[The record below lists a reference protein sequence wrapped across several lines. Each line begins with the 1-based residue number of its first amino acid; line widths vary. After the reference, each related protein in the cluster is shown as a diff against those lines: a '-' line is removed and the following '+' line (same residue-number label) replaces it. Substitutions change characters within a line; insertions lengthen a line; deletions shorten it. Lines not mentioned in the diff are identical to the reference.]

1 MKSVSLI
8 ERKTAQDP
16 VPLVEASLD
25 GQRYQEPLIISTYG
39 DPGAGKSNLIGTA
52 PGDIGV
58 VPMEHKSRQSVL
70 RSAEIFDRKV
80 IMPARDLI
88 RAGNP
93 MLIALLPAVCI
104 TADIYASKNWKDE
117 DKEKQAARD
126 VEAISK
132 SITLDGPQ
140 PDCCAL
146 HYYRWHINR
155 VKSVAFR
162 MAELDTIKTI
172 AIDTFGQFVEDM
184 LFANYGRTDKI
195 IPLEK
200 KSFNQ
205 EVRDFLNAIS
215 HKNLIL
221 THHSAQIWK
230 ENKPTNKTKPA
241 SSFAKI
247 GHYTSVA
254 IHQWRDETKELGEGR
269 YGVDVLDCTANAGLI
284 GASSIMTDDEVCFLN
299 LAMKV
304 YPDSDPDYWA

>member
-16 VPLVEASLD
+16 VPLVEVAA
-25 GQRYQEPLIISTYG
+25 GGYQEPLIVSTYG
-39 DPGAGKSNLIGTA
+39 EPGVGKSRLIGTA
-52 PGDIGV
+52 PGNIGV
-58 VPMEHKSRQSVL
+58 IPMEHKSRQSIL
-70 RSAEIFDRKV
+70 KAAAEFGRTV
-80 IMPARDLI
+80 IMPERDLL
-88 RAGNP
+88 RVGNP
-93 MLIALLPAVCI
+93 MRIALLPAACV
-104 TADIYASKNWKDE
+104 TAETYASKNWKDE
-117 DKEKQAARD
+117 DKEKQAAREMD
-126 VEAISK
+126 RISK
-132 SITLDGPQ
+132 ELVMDGPE
-140 PDCCAL
+140 PECCAM
-146 HYYRWHINR
+146 HAYRAHINR

-162 MAELDTIKTI
+162 MAEDDDIRTI

-230 ENKPTNKTKPA
+230 DNKPVPGKTKPA

-254 IHQWRDETKELGEGR
+254 VHQKRSEVGEAEVS
-269 YGVDVLDCTANAGLI
+269 YTLQVLDCQANASLI
-284 GASSIMTDDEVCFLN
+284 GLDLLFDDGITFAA
-299 LAMKV
+299 LANAV
-304 YPDSDPDYWA
+304 YVDSPDGYWD